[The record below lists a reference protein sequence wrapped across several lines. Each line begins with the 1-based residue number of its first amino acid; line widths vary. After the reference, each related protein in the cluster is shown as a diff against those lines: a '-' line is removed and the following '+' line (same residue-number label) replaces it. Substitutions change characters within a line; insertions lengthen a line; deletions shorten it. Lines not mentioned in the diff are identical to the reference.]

1 MYSNIGMNIRLFR
14 IKHRIAI
21 ETIAKETKVS
31 KDALYKI
38 ERGRLFG
45 KSFVKYIMFL
55 KTRGASLDDIFN
67 LDDYD

>member
-21 ETIAKETKVS
+21 ETIVKETKVS

-38 ERGRLFG
+38 ERGQLFG

-55 KTRGASLDDIFN
+55 KNHGASLDDIFN
-67 LDDYD
+67 LDDYN